1 MSKALPFTEA
11 SLARA
16 IKGVQRAGL
25 FVVGVKP
32 DGTLIV
38 GDKPVD
44 ITSLIPTESEH
55 SPPSGRRFGDKLGGK
70 NDPASKWEDPA

>member
-38 GDKPVD
+38 GGKPFD
-44 ITSLIPTESEH
+44 TSSLVPTELEQ
-55 SPPSGRRFGDKLGGK
+55 SPAPARRLGDYLNGGK
-70 NDPASKWEDPA
+70 SAD